1 MRVISNFPPSPTPR
15 PLLQAVARA
24 SSGASGGNWAP
35 GSKRPAHLPGTA
47 PGDNGFD
54 PLGLAVDP
62 KDLAWFTQ
70 AELIHARFAMA
81 GAAGILIPSILTHAG
96 VLDIAPWYEAG
107 KVAVSADF
115 QADGIPPPPIG
126 IDPNLQSSGT
136 DLGTL
141 LTVQLE
147 LFAFVEIRRWMD
159 IRKPGSLSKPDS
171 FSPAGGFEKAFGGTD
186 ACGYPG
192 GIFDPL
198 GLSKNNLRVMQEREL
213 ANGRL
218 AMLSVLGFFGQYGAT
233 KTDPVQNWLDHVA
246 SPWTANVCTNATAV
260 PVFNGGEL
268 LKNAYGAFNG

>member
-1 MRVISNFPPSPTPR
+1 M
-15 PLLQAVARA
+15 ARA
-24 SSGASGGNWAP
+24 ASGASGGNWAP

-54 PLGLAVDP
+54 PLSLGENPAN
-62 KDLAWFTQ
+62 LAWFTQ
-70 AELIHARFAMA
+70 AELVHARFAMA

-107 KVAVSADF
+107 KVAVGADF

-126 IDPNLQSSGT
+126 IDPDFQSSGT

-147 LFAFVEIRRWMD
+147 LFAFVEVRRWMD

-198 GLSKNNLRVMQEREL
+198 GLSKGNLKRMQEREL

-218 AMLSVLGFFGQYGAT
+218 AMLSMLGFYGQYGAT
-233 KTDPVQNWLDHVA
+233 GTDPVQNWLDHVA
-246 SPWTANVCTNATAV
+246 APWTANVCTNAIAV
-260 PVFNGGEL
+260 PWANGGLE
-268 LKNAYGAFNG
+268 NAYGSFQG